1 MIRYV
6 VLLAKGLAD
15 LFEQDIE
22 DCIKNFSIKIKPIN
36 SEKMRKNIEKFEN
49 KTGLFFNDKN
59 ERAMI
64 VNDSGDFKI
73 FYDKNKLEKDT
84 AEWYFALAHELAH
97 FLFWHIHFQSG
108 DVFEPYLLPKPLG
121 ISPEIVMV
129 HKDIVTPLIYWEYH
143 NSYVPSEYDNETI
156 ADIFAI
162 VFLCTFIA
170 KPSYIRFKASHNA
183 LSDKRYDYF
192 PARITRNDSLYLE
205 KNTLKGFLN
214 NNEIFNKIIANNFRF
229 PIRRKPSQHNN
240 LKDIILWNVGRAER
254 DINEKRLFFLMRF
267 VELDSIKNAL
277 NELVDEGEI
286 IVYQKGNSNYVTM
299 PYEKKELFCKNH
311 NIVEAEIQALNG
323 AINKI
328 TG

>member
-108 DVFEPYLLPKPLG
+108 NVFEPYLLPKPLG
-121 ISPEIVMV
+121 ISPEIVTV

-192 PARITRNDSLYLE
+192 PARIAENDSLYLE
-205 KNTLKGFLN
+205 KNTLKDFLN

-229 PIRRKPSQHNN
+229 PIKRKPSQHNN
-240 LKDIILWNVGRAER
+240 LKDIILWNIGKSEK
-254 DINEKRLFFLMRF
+254 DINVKRIVSLIRF
-267 VELDSIKNAL
+267 VDLDCIQNAL
-277 NELVDEGEI
+277 KELMEEGELI
-286 IVYQKGNSNYVTM
+286 IYKKGSSDYITM
-299 PYEKKELFCKNH
+299 PNEKKELFRKDH
-311 NIVEAEIQALNG
+311 NFRQEEMIALKG
-323 AINKI
+323 AIDKI

>member
-6 VLLAKGLAD
+6 VLLAKGLVD

-108 DVFEPYLLPKPLG
+108 NVFEPYLLPKPLG
-121 ISPEIVMV
+121 ISPEIVTV

-192 PARITRNDSLYLE
+192 PARIAENDSLYLE
-205 KNTLKGFLN
+205 KNTLKDFLN

-229 PIRRKPSQHNN
+229 PIKRKPSQHNN
-240 LKDIILWNVGRAER
+240 LKDIILWNIGKSEK
-254 DINEKRLFFLMRF
+254 DINVKRIVSLIRF
-267 VELDSIKNAL
+267 VDLDCIQNAL
-277 NELVDEGEI
+277 KELMEEGELI
-286 IVYQKGNSNYVTM
+286 IYKKGSSDYITM
-299 PYEKKELFCKNH
+299 PNEKKELFRKDH
-311 NIVEAEIQALNG
+311 NFRQEEMIALKG
-323 AINKI
+323 AIDKI

>member
-121 ISPEIVMV
+121 ISPEIVTV

-170 KPSYIRFKASHNA
+170 KPSYIRFKASHYA

-192 PARITRNDSLYLE
+192 PACIARNDFLYLE
-205 KNTLKGFLN
+205 KNTLKDFLN
-214 NNEIFNKIIANNFRF
+214 NNEIFNKIITNNFRF
-229 PIRRKPSQHNN
+229 PINRKPSQHNN
-240 LKDIILWNVGRAER
+240 VKDIILWNIGKSEK
-254 DINEKRLFFLMRF
+254 DINVKRIVSLIRF
-267 VELDSIKNAL
+267 VDLDCIQNTLKELM
-277 NELVDEGEI
+277 DEGELI
-286 IVYQKGNSNYVTM
+286 IYKKGSSDYITM
-299 PYEKKELFCKNH
+299 PNEKKELFRKDH
-311 NIVEAEIQALNG
+311 NFRQEEMIALKG
-323 AINKI
+323 AIDKI

>member
-22 DCIKNFSIKIKPIN
+22 DCIKNFNIKIKPIN

-97 FLFWHIHFQSG
+97 FLFWHIHSQSES
-108 DVFEPYLLPKPLG
+108 VFEPYLLPKPLG
-121 ISPEIVMV
+121 ISPEIVMI
-129 HKDIVTPLIYWEYH
+129 HKDIVIPLIYWEYH
-143 NSYVPSEYDNETI
+143 NNYVPSEYDNETI

-162 VFLCTFIA
+162 IFLCTFMA
-170 KPSYIRFKASHNA
+170 KPSYIRFKASHNM
-183 LSDKRYDYF
+183 LSDKKYDFF
-192 PARITRNDSLYLE
+192 PSIVARNNALYLE
-205 KNTLKGFLN
+205 KTELKNFLN
-214 NNEIFNKIIANNFRF
+214 ENKIFNEIISNNFRF
-229 PIRRKPSQHNN
+229 PIKLKPSQHNN

-267 VELDSIKNAL
+267 VGLDSIKNAL
-277 NELVDEGEI
+277 NELVDKGEI

-299 PYEKKELFCKNH
+299 PHEKKELFCKDH
-311 NIVEAEIQALNG
+311 NIIEAEIQSLNG
-323 AINKI
+323 VINKI